1 MNIPIEAI
9 FAMLAAQMYR
19 ELIGPEGLPRRETGI
34 VVAVTVCWILFQYL
48 LAASLSHRTILRL
61 RRTQGSTT
69 RIVEGFRF
77 RLLVQRVALIALC
90 IAHMHFTRWPT
101 FVEKTMRLPSW
112 SVIDDIMVMA
122 PFVAAMAAGWLATY
136 KADKML
142 SRRPW
147 GVGEY
152 VWFQARYS
160 LLLVLLPWL
169 VLKGVDDSRAIWPDR
184 MRELAESVPVQI
196 AGVVMLAAAAV
207 VFLPLFLRWLF
218 RAVAMPPSDMRS
230 RLEALV
236 AKAGLKFRDILVW
249 RMDRARILNAGVM
262 GIVPRFSYVL
272 FSDALLDSLTPA
284 ECEAVLGHEI
294 GHTRKRHVLVYLIFT
309 MGFAAL
315 AYDVMMLLLPENFRK
330 ESFSEYVNSEWLF
343 VFFMLV
349 IAILLT
355 LYFRFIFGYL
365 SRAFEREA
373 DVYAAGLLGTPV
385 PLVLALEK
393 TALMSGDVRE
403 LHSWRH
409 HSVAERVR
417 YLSSVGYD
425 PDARARY
432 HGHVKR
438 IVGAVIAMV
447 ALFMGGAAWLSAR
460 EPEGLL
466 AKIAFYEDE
475 TKRHTWFDDHAWIRL
490 GEVRADYGD
499 TAGAQ
504 EAFRKVLAIKP
515 RSSRARAG
523 LLRLRLRGA
532 SREEGGARAPETLV
546 REALELARDLIARN
560 VRSPMGY
567 LLAAEVHMTSLDAGL
582 RDPQRAA
589 RLALDALELD
599 RPEPRASTYETAA
612 RAALLAGDVPTG
624 AELVREGLKRYPGNP
639 ALEAARAR
647 IAETRFKDD

>member
-19 ELIGPEGLPRRETGI
+19 ELVGPEGLPRRETGI
-34 VVAVTVCWILFQYL
+34 VVAVTVCWILVQYL
-48 LAASLSHRTILRL
+48 LAASLAHRTTKRL
-61 RRTQGSTT
+61 RRAQGSTT

-77 RLLVQRVALIALC
+77 RLLVQRVVLVALC

-101 FVEKTMRLPSW
+101 FVEKTMRLPPW

-272 FSDALLDSLTPA
+272 FSDALLESLTPA

-393 TALMSGDVRE
+393 IALMSGDVRE

-438 IVGAVIAMV
+438 IVVSVIAMV
-447 ALFMGGAAWLSAR
+447 ALFIAGAAWLSAR
-460 EPEGLL
+460 EPQGLH
-466 AKIAFYEDE
+466 AQIVFYEQMTRE
-475 TKRHTWFDDHAWIRL
+475 QPWKYHAWMRL
-490 GEVRADYGD
+490 GEVRADNGSF
-499 TAGAQ
+499 AKAAK
-504 EAFRKVLAIKP
+504 AFEQALAINDRAP
-515 RSSRARAG
+515 RALAG
-523 LLRLRLRGA
+523 LMRLRLRKA
-532 SREEGGARAPETLV
+532 SSGDGDARAPGTLV
-546 REALELARDLIARN
+546 SEALGLARDIMAAN
-560 VRSPMGY
+560 ERSATGH
-567 LLAAEVHMTSLDAGL
+567 LLAAEAHITSSDAESNHP
-582 RDPQRAA
+582 RRAM
-589 RLALDALELD
+589 RFALDALELE
-599 RPEPRASTYETAA
+599 RPRPRASTYETAA
-612 RAALLAGDVPTG
+612 RAALLTGDVPAG
-624 AELVREGLKRYPGNP
+624 ADLVREGLKRYPGNP
-639 ALEAARAR
+639 ALEALRAR
-647 IAETRFKDD
+647 IAESRFKDD

>member
-34 VVAVTVCWILFQYL
+34 VVAATACWILFQYL
-48 LAASLSHRTILRL
+48 LAASLSHRTTKRL
-61 RRTQGSTT
+61 RRARGSTT

-77 RLLVQRVALIALC
+77 RLLVQRVVLIALC

-112 SVIDDIMVMA
+112 SVLDDIMVMA

-147 GVGEY
+147 GGGEY
-152 VWFQARYS
+152 IWFQARYS

-169 VLKGVDDSRAIWPDR
+169 VLKGVDDSRAIWPER
-184 MRELAESVPVQI
+184 MKDLARSVPVQV
-196 AGVVMLAAAAV
+196 AGVVILAAAAV
-207 VFLPLFLRWLF
+207 VFIPLFLRWLF

-272 FSDALLDSLTPA
+272 FSDALLESLTPA

-315 AYDVMMLLLPENFRK
+315 AYDVMMLLLPESFRK
-330 ESFSEYVNSEWLF
+330 ESFSEYVNTEWLF
-343 VFFMLV
+343 VLSMLG

-355 LYFRFIFGYL
+355 FYFRFIFGYL

-393 TALMSGDVRE
+393 IALMSGDVRE

-425 PDARARY
+425 PGARARY
-432 HGHVKR
+432 HGRVKR

-447 ALFMGGAAWLSAR
+447 ALFIGGAAYLSAR
-460 EPEGLL
+460 EPEGLP
-466 AKIAFYEDE
+466 AKIAFYEE
-475 TKRHTWFDDHAWIRL
+475 MTREQPWKYHSWIRL
-490 GEVRADYGD
+490 GEVRADHGD
-499 TAGAQ
+499 FTGAA
-504 EAFRKVLAIKP
+504 EAFERALAINDQAP
-515 RSSRARAG
+515 RALAG
-523 LLRLRLRGA
+523 LMRLRLREA
-532 SREEGGARAPETLV
+532 SGEDGGARAPDTLV
-546 REALELARDLIARN
+546 SKALGLAGNIMAAN
-560 VRSPMGY
+560 ERSAAGY
-567 LLAAEVHMTSLDAGL
+567 LLAAEAHMASIGAESH
-582 RDPQRAA
+582 DPRRAA
-589 RLALDALELD
+589 RLALDALDLE
-599 RPEPRASTYETAA
+599 RPKPRASTFETAA
-612 RAALLAGDVPTG
+612 RAALLAGDTAAG
-624 AELVREGLKRYPGNP
+624 SDLLSEGLKRYPGNP
-639 ALEAARAR
+639 ALEALRAR
-647 IAETRFKDD
+647 IAETPRDDD